1 MEKKLI
7 KTQAVAIALTS
18 MGLMLF
24 VLSAFQYQSEVFFHL
39 LISTRILAVII
50 GFALSAL
57 LIFNKINS
65 NKIETYFFL
74 FCLIMQA
81 FHGII
86 EGANSISFYSF
97 TGPWLI
103 LSSLSLR
110 ETFNSWLK
118 FTFPIQLTGF
128 IVPLFFKNPKY
139 FTSIGHFIDNFSLP
153 VSGMLV
159 GLVLAKITSDRYE
172 AVISNVETQKKLN
185 DLLAKD
191 LNREIEMRSIIES
204 ELTLVKNEV
213 EKAAGLK
220 IMAEI
225 ASQVSHDIRSPLS
238 VLNMIISQITNISE
252 EKRILLRTSVNRI
265 NDIANTLLERS
276 KAQVTNYSTNSS
288 QNSGRASGADYKLE
302 VELIPP
308 LIESIVSEKRTQY
321 RDKIN
326 IEIESDL
333 KDSYGAFAKI
343 NVAEI
348 KRVLSNLIINSVEA
362 ISDTSGK
369 VELNLV
375 LDNKFLT
382 IIVKDNGKGMP
393 EDILNRLGELGVTH
407 GKEGSQSGSG
417 LGLYHAKQTVNKC
430 GGEFL
435 VKSELGTG
443 TTIMLRFPRVQA
455 PAWFVE
461 RLILKPKQIIISLDD
476 DCTIHGI
483 WKERIQFLNV
493 IQNQIEFLSFTSGL
507 AFKTWF
513 LKQKELNSFLSLNNY
528 LFLFDYELLNQKQT
542 GLEIIEE
549 LEIEERSILI
559 TSRYEES
566 FIRSKCQSLKVKLLP
581 KMMASLIPIELA
593 NEKEYNKSFSNN
605 ENINFKTSLE
615 YTLP

>member
-50 GFALSAL
+50 GFTLSAL

-65 NKIETYFFL
+65 SKIETYFFL

-110 ETFNSWLK
+110 ETFKSWLK

-128 IVPLFFKNPKY
+128 IFPLFFKNPKY
-139 FTSIGHFIDNFSLP
+139 FMSIGHFIDNFSLP

-159 GLVLAKITSDRYE
+159 GLVLAKITSDRFE

-288 QNSGRASGADYKLE
+288 QKSGSVSGADYKLE

-348 KRVLSNLIINSVEA
+348 KRVLSNLIINSVES
-362 ISDTSGK
+362 ISEANGK

-375 LDNKFLT
+375 LETTCLT

-435 VKSELGTG
+435 VKSELGKG
-443 TTIMLRFPRVQA
+443 TIIMLRFPRVQA

-493 IQNQIEFLSFTSGL
+493 IQHQIEFLSFTSGL

-528 LFLFDYELLNQKQT
+528 LFLFDYELLNQQQT

-605 ENINFKTSLE
+605 ENINFKTRLE

>member
-1 MEKKLI
+1 MEKKLN
-7 KTQAVAIALTS
+7 KSQAVAITLTS
-18 MGLMLF
+18 LGLVLF
-24 VLSAFQYQSEVFFHL
+24 VLSAYQYQSEVFFDL
-39 LISTRILAVII
+39 LISTRIFVVIT
-50 GFALSAL
+50 GFSLSAL
-57 LIFNKINS
+57 LFFNKINS
-65 NKIETYFFL
+65 DKIETYFFL

-86 EGANSISFYSF
+86 EGSNSISFYSF

-110 ETFNSWLK
+110 ETFKSWLK

-139 FTSIGHFIDNFSLP
+139 FSSIGHFIDNFSLP

-159 GLVLAKITSDRYE
+159 GIVLAKITSDRFE
-172 AVISNVETQKKLN
+172 AVSSNVETQKKLN

-220 IMAEI
+220 VMAEI

-238 VLNMIISQITNISE
+238 VLNMIISQISNISE

-276 KAQVTNYSTNSS
+276 KEQVTNNSTNSFR
-288 QNSGRASGADYKLE
+288 NSEPFSGSDYKLE

-326 IEIESDL
+326 IEIDSDIN
-333 KDSYGAFAKI
+333 DSYGAFAKI
-343 NVAEI
+343 NIAEI
-348 KRVLSNLIINSVEA
+348 KRVLSNLIVNAVES
-362 ISDTSGK
+362 ISDTNGK

-375 LDNKFLT
+375 LETEFL
-382 IIVKDNGKGMP
+382 IIIIKDNGKGMP
-393 EDILNRLGELGVTH
+393 EYILNRLGEMGVTH

-435 VKSELGTG
+435 VKSELGKG
-443 TTIMLRFPRVQA
+443 TLIMLKFPRVQA
-455 PAWFVE
+455 PDWFVA

-476 DCTIHGI
+476 DSTIHGI
-483 WKERIQFLNV
+483 WKERIQSLNAF
-493 IQNQIEFLSFTSGL
+493 QNQIEFLSFTSGL
-507 AFKTWF
+507 EFKTWF
-513 LKQKELNSFLSLNNY
+513 LKQKVFNSFFSLNSF

-549 LEIEERSILI
+549 LAIEEKSILV
-559 TSRYEES
+559 TSRYEEG

-593 NEKEYNKSFSNN
+593 KSKEFNTDVINN
-605 ENINFKTSLE
+605 RNLNFDTRFE
-615 YTLP
+615 YIRR

>member
-50 GFALSAL
+50 GFTLSAL

-110 ETFNSWLK
+110 ETFKSWLK

-159 GLVLAKITSDRYE
+159 GLVLAKITSDRFE

-288 QNSGRASGADYKLE
+288 QNSGSVSGADYKLE

-455 PAWFVE
+455 PTWFVE

-507 AFKTWF
+507 EFKTWF

-605 ENINFKTSLE
+605 ENINFKTRLE

>member
-18 MGLMLF
+18 VGLMFF
-24 VLSAFQYQSEVFFHL
+24 VLSAFQYQSEVFFNL
-39 LISTRILAVII
+39 LISTRILVVFT
-50 GFALSAL
+50 GFSLSAL
-57 LIFNKINS
+57 LFFNKIHS
-65 NKIETYFFL
+65 SKIETYFFL

-86 EGANSISFYSF
+86 EGADSISFYSF

-110 ETFNSWLK
+110 ETFKSWLK

-159 GLVLAKITSDRYE
+159 GLVLAKITSDRFE

-308 LIESIVSEKRTQY
+308 LIESIVSEKRAQY
-321 RDKIN
+321 RDKTK

-348 KRVLSNLIINSVEA
+348 KRVLSNLIINSVES
-362 ISDTSGK
+362 ISEANGK

-375 LDNKFLT
+375 LENTCLT

-435 VKSELGTG
+435 VKSELGKG
-443 TTIMLRFPRVQA
+443 TIIMLRFPRVQA

-493 IQNQIEFLSFTSGL
+493 IQHQIEFLSFTSGL
-507 AFKTWF
+507 EFKTWF

-593 NEKEYNKSFSNN
+593 NEKEYSKVFSNN
-605 ENINFKTSLE
+605 EYVNFKTRLE